1 MTKEQEEK
9 MRKFFDGKDSGYI
22 VQSAMLL
29 KMYANHEHPEYEN
42 MLEVMNQLI
51 LESMQ
56 PK

>member
-29 KMYANHEHPEYEN
+29 KMYANNEHPEYEN